1 MHVEFIRAWRIS
13 PQAVFVI
20 LARQWRVSM
29 SGAFEQQPQGPRYS
43 RGDAGLPAGAGIESW
58 MQESLR
64 EGFGHLAAGRFQEAS
79 NCCRRLLGAKPDLV
93 EGHFLVGLIATELK
107 QTSHAVQAFGSV
119 TKLRPDHP
127 AAWAHLARLF
137 MQAGQ
142 AARAD
147 AALAR
152 AVEHNDGNPIV
163 LDLIGS
169 IYGML
174 GDQEEAGAW
183 IARAL
188 QKQPDGIPF
197 LINQANNHMFL
208 DRLDDAEV
216 LLNRVLEQQPSH
228 PNAHWLLAGLRKV
241 RNRDHVEVLERLI
254 SEQPRNPRALA
265 FLNYALGKEL
275 EDLEDWD
282 NAFAAFARGAAARR
296 TTIDFDEASEIEMYD
311 AFASTFT
318 TAWMNDGAVGDD
330 DPAPIF
336 VVGQPRTG
344 TTLVERIITSHSEV
358 FSAGELRQFGH
369 CVRRLGDYR
378 EPRLQ
383 SAKLAELAARIDPA
397 RLGSAY
403 LQMTRKVRGSL
414 PRFVDKLPPNY
425 LFIPLILKALPRAKI
440 VHLQR
445 DPMDACFASFKQLFA
460 DAYPHSYDQAEM
472 ARHHARYF
480 KLMAIWR
487 ERFGDR
493 FFDISYEDTAG
504 NLEPN
509 ARALIDFLEL
519 PWEDACLDFHR
530 QTAAVTTASVVQVRQ
545 PAHTRSVGRWRRYQ
559 AQLAVMQQTLAA
571 EGVPRELST
580 P

>member
-1 MHVEFIRAWRIS
+1 M
-13 PQAVFVI
+13 P
-20 LARQWRVSM
+20 
-29 SGAFEQQPQGPRYS
+29 GAFEQHPQGPRYS
-43 RGDAGLPAGAGIESW
+43 LGNGSQPAGGGIESW
-58 MQESLR
+58 MQDSLR
-64 EGFGHLAAGRFQEAS
+64 EGFVHLAAGRLQEAS

-93 EGHFLVGLIATELK
+93 EGHFLVGLIAVELK
-107 QTSHAVQAFGSV
+107 QTSHAVHAFGSV

-147 AALAR
+147 AALAK
-152 AVEHNDGNPIV
+152 AIQHNDGNPIV

-169 IYGML
+169 IHGML

-188 QKQPDGIPF
+188 AGQPGSIPF

-208 DRLDDAEV
+208 DRLDDADVV
-216 LLNRVLEQQPSH
+216 LNKVLEQRPSH
-228 PNAHWLLAGLRKV
+228 PNAHWLLASLRKAQ
-241 RNRDHVEVLERLI
+241 NRDHVTVLESLVNEHA
-254 SEQPRNPRALA
+254 SDPRALA
-265 FLNYALGKEL
+265 FLCYALGKEL

-296 TTIDFDEASEIEMYD
+296 TTLDFDEASEIEMYD

-318 TAWMNDGAVGDD
+318 SAWLNDGAVGDD

-383 SAKLAELAARIDPA
+383 SAKLAELAAQIDPA
-397 RLGSAY
+397 KLGNAY
-403 LQMTRKVRGSL
+403 LQMTRKVRGNL

-425 LFIPLILKALPRAKI
+425 LFIPLLLKALPRAKI
-440 VHLQR
+440 VHLRR

-460 DAYPHSYDQAEM
+460 DAYAHSYDQAEM

-480 KLMAIWR
+480 RLMATWR

-493 FFDISYEDTAG
+493 FYDISYEDTAG

-509 ARALIDFLEL
+509 ARALIEFLEL

-545 PAHTRSVGRWRRYQ
+545 PAHTRSVGRWRRYE
-559 AQLAVMQQTLAA
+559 AQLAVMRQTLAA
-571 EGVPRELST
+571 EGIPWEIKS